1 MCSGTYV
8 TTMNEGM
15 NMKKKKRRVWGGLR
29 NRKRKRWRLCDY
41 FII

>member
-8 TTMNEGM
+8 TIMNEGM
-15 NMKKKKRRVWGGLR
+15 NMKKKKGGVQRGLR
-29 NRKRKRWRLCDY
+29 NRKRKRWILSDY